1 MRDEL
6 TAPLWVKQL
15 SDSGCFSGYA
25 SVFGVIDRDG
35 EIVARGAFSGSL
47 KRADDVKMLWQHDP
61 AQPIGLFE
69 HIAENDHGLFVRGR
83 LLTDVARAREAHAL
97 MRAGAIDGL
106 SIGFRVREEERDA
119 ASGVRIIRKADL
131 WEISLVTFPANPE
144 ARIQSFKSS
153 SLRML
158 AGDIRR
164 AAGRF
169 SGGLCR
175 PNPKGSSHECL

>member
-35 EIVARGAFSGSL
+35 EIVAKGAFADGL
-47 KRADDVKMLWQHDP
+47 DDVAAIKMLWQHDP
-61 AQPIGLFE
+61 AQPIGLFD
-69 HIAENDHGLFVRGR
+69 HIAENAHGLFVRGR
-83 LLTDVARAREAHAL
+83 LLMDVARAREAHAL

-119 ASGVRIIRKADL
+119 TTGARIILKADL

-144 ARIQSFKSS
+144 ARIRSFKSS

-158 AGDIRR
+158 ARDIRR
-164 AAGRF
+164 ATGDF
-169 SGGLCR
+169 TGGTCR
-175 PNPKGSSHECL
+175 P